1 VFGNTPHSL
10 CCGPAISNT
19 DFVIAKK
26 TPINERWNTEFRAEF
41 YNLFN
46 HTQFSNPDGNFTDG
60 PAPNGTFGEILKTRE
75 GPRVLQFGLKI
86 LF

>member
-1 VFGNTPHSL
+1 VVT
-10 CCGPAISNT
+10 
-19 DFVIAKK
+19 KK
-26 TPINERWNTEFRAEF
+26 TPINERWTTEFRAEF

-60 PAPNGTFGEILKTRE
+60 PAGTFAPNVPLPGTFGVVLTTRE
-75 GPRVLQFGLKI
+75 PPRVLQFGLKF